1 MNGPGRGFG
10 RGRPSA
16 PRLTPFDFA
25 PPLTRRRPSTPRRL
39 RRRYAQ
45 DARPRTIRSRTP
57 RRKPHRVADRAITTR
72 VGRKTLGD
80 SGWGDIGTCADFSH
94 MCAPAASIA
103 GMQTPVRI
111 LVVDD
116 AEPVRKILVQTLR
129 AMGFDPSQADSGP
142 AALRL
147 VLTAPPDV
155 AIVDQWMPDMTGA
168 ELVRL
173 MRSSTDARIRSIRN
187 HRSLWPSGQRAWL
200 LAAGALTFLPK
211 PFRIAQLTAA
221 LRLALEPAAPAASSA
236 A

>member
-1 MNGPGRGFG
+1 
-10 RGRPSA
+10 
-16 PRLTPFDFA
+16 
-25 PPLTRRRPSTPRRL
+25 
-39 RRRYAQ
+39 
-45 DARPRTIRSRTP
+45 
-57 RRKPHRVADRAITTR
+57 
-72 VGRKTLGD
+72 
-80 SGWGDIGTCADFSH
+80 
-94 MCAPAASIA
+94 
-103 GMQTPVRI
+103 MQTPVRI

-147 VLTAPPDV
+147 VLAAPPDV

-173 MRSSTDARIRSIRN
+173 MRSSTDARIRSIAIIG
-187 HRSLWPSGQRAWL
+187 LSGRPGSERDL

-221 LRLALEPAAPAASSA
+221 LRLALEPVAPAASSA

>member
-1 MNGPGRGFG
+1 
-10 RGRPSA
+10 
-16 PRLTPFDFA
+16 
-25 PPLTRRRPSTPRRL
+25 
-39 RRRYAQ
+39 
-45 DARPRTIRSRTP
+45 
-57 RRKPHRVADRAITTR
+57 
-72 VGRKTLGD
+72 
-80 SGWGDIGTCADFSH
+80 
-94 MCAPAASIA
+94 
-103 GMQTPVRI
+103 MQRPVRI

-129 AMGFDPSQADSGP
+129 AMGFEPSQADSGP

-147 VLTAPPDV
+147 ALAAPPDV

-173 MRSSTDARIRSIRN
+173 MRSSSDARIRSIAIIG
-187 HRSLWPSGQRAWL
+187 LSGRAGSEREL

-221 LRLALEPAAPAASSA
+221 LRLALEPVAPAASSA